1 MSFCD
6 APSTPFAVS
15 SERLNFQCETDDR
28 DCYFR
33 EKGSL
38 SAILSAGKALCI
50 LCATR

>member
-6 APSTPFAVS
+6 APSTPFNGS
-15 SERLNFQCETDDR
+15 SDRFNFQCETDDR
-28 DCYFR
+28 DCDFR